1 MGLMSKA
8 RGLGLGVIIWA
19 LAIPIFLFT
28 IFPLVSSTSTG
39 TSGIYLLTYK
49 WNSDEHEWLRLGY
62 YGELFAERYLLGPL
76 ADCPYEG
83 MCVVGG
89 KHKDWCVT
97 TTGRS
102 GKDLAKAFNIDTK
115 YAPDFDY
122 PRKLQRDVFVAFLT
136 AGGVVWFI
144 SLILITFVILRGSS
158 AGRLIRSAAKTTS
171 LAGATLMVASAW
183 ATNSAVRALEVAS
196 TNSIKGGN
204 LLYGL
209 QWVAAVLAFIYA
221 YVVSSVANSED
232 GGKAHYLGRGV

>member
-8 RGLGLGVIIWA
+8 RGLGLGVIIWT

-62 YGELFAERYLLGPL
+62 YG
-76 ADCPYEG
+76 
-83 MCVVGG
+83 MCIVGG

-221 YVVSSVANSED
+221 YVVSSVADSED

>member
-62 YGELFAERYLLGPL
+62 YG
-76 ADCPYEG
+76 
-83 MCVVGG
+83 MCIVGG

-144 SLILITFVILRGSS
+144 SLILIT
-158 AGRLIRSAAKTTS
+158 AAKTTS

-183 ATNSAVRALEVAS
+183 ATNSAVRALEVVS

-221 YVVSSVANSED
+221 YVVSSVADSED
-232 GGKAHYLGRGV
+232 GRRAHYLGRGV